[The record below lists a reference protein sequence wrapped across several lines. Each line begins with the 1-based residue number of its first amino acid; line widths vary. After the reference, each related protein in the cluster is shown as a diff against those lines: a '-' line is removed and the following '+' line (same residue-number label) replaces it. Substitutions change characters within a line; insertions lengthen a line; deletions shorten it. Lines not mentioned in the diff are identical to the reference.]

1 VRIVYASGFNTDN
14 LIALA
19 HTYYMIGDKLTIS
32 DWAAL
37 TSVIAAAGGATAIGI
52 KWTIKHYLAE
62 LKPNGGSSMRD
73 AINRI
78 GLDVTEMRVSL
89 ARLEG
94 RFDQHVEEGEK

>member
-1 VRIVYASGFNTDN
+1 MTV
-14 LIALA
+14 
-19 HTYYMIGDKLTIS
+19 S

-37 TSVIAAAGGATAIGI
+37 TSVILGVGGVTILGI

-73 AINRI
+73 AVNKI
-78 GLDVTEMRVSL
+78 GLDITEMRVSL

-94 RFDQHVEEGEK
+94 RFDQHVIEGEE

>member
-1 VRIVYASGFNTDN
+1 MNV
-14 LIALA
+14 
-19 HTYYMIGDKLTIS
+19 S

-37 TSVIAAAGGATAIGI
+37 TSVILGVGGVTILGI
-52 KWTIKHYLAE
+52 KWTIKHYLNE

-73 AINRI
+73 AVNKI

-94 RFDQHVEEGEK
+94 RFDQHVEEGE

>member
-1 VRIVYASGFNTDN
+1 MNV
-14 LIALA
+14 
-19 HTYYMIGDKLTIS
+19 S

-37 TSVIAAAGGATAIGI
+37 TSVILGVGGVTILGI

-73 AINRI
+73 AVNKI
-78 GLDVTEMRVSL
+78 GLDITEMRVSL

-94 RFDQHVEEGEK
+94 RFDQHVEEGE

>member
-1 VRIVYASGFNTDN
+1 
-14 LIALA
+14 
-19 HTYYMIGDKLTIS
+19 MIGDKLTIS

-37 TSVIAAAGGATAIGI
+37 TSIIVAGGGITTIGI

-62 LKPNGGSSMRD
+62 LKPNGGSSLHD
-73 AINRI
+73 AVSRI

-94 RFDQHVEEGEK
+94 SFDQHVEEGE

>member
-1 VRIVYASGFNTDN
+1 MD
-14 LIALA
+14 IALNV
-19 HTYYMIGDKLTIS
+19 S

-37 TSVIAAAGGATAIGI
+37 TSIIVAAGGLIAISI

-73 AINRI
+73 AVNAIRA
-78 GLDVTEMRVSL
+78 DMTEVRVSL

-94 RFDQHVEEGEK
+94 RFDQHVEEGE

>member
-1 VRIVYASGFNTDN
+1 MTV
-14 LIALA
+14 
-19 HTYYMIGDKLTIS
+19 S

-37 TSVIAAAGGATAIGI
+37 TSIVVAVGGITIMGI

-73 AINRI
+73 AVNKI
-78 GLDVTEMRVSL
+78 GVDITEMRVSL

-94 RFDQHVEEGEK
+94 RFDQHVEEGE

>member
-1 VRIVYASGFNTDN
+1 
-14 LIALA
+14 
-19 HTYYMIGDKLTIS
+19 MIGDKLTIS

-37 TSVIAAAGGATAIGI
+37 TSVIAAGGGITAIGI

-62 LKPNGGSSMRD
+62 LKPNGGSSLHD
-73 AINRI
+73 AVSRI

-94 RFDQHVEEGEK
+94 RFDQHVEEGE

>member
-1 VRIVYASGFNTDN
+1 MTV
-14 LIALA
+14 
-19 HTYYMIGDKLTIS
+19 S

-37 TSVIAAAGGATAIGI
+37 TSVILGVGGVTILGI

-73 AINRI
+73 AVNKI

-94 RFDQHVEEGEK
+94 RFDQHVIEGEE

>member
-1 VRIVYASGFNTDN
+1 MTV
-14 LIALA
+14 
-19 HTYYMIGDKLTIS
+19 S

-37 TSVIAAAGGATAIGI
+37 TSVILGVGGVTILGI
-52 KWTIKHYLAE
+52 KWTIKHYLNE

-73 AINRI
+73 AVNKI

-94 RFDQHVEEGEK
+94 RFDQHVIEGEE

>member
-1 VRIVYASGFNTDN
+1 MTV
-14 LIALA
+14 
-19 HTYYMIGDKLTIS
+19 S

-37 TSVIAAAGGATAIGI
+37 TSIVVAVGGITIMGI

-73 AINRI
+73 AVNKI
-78 GLDVTEMRVSL
+78 GIDITEMRVSL

-94 RFDQHVEEGEK
+94 RFDQHVEEGE

>member
-1 VRIVYASGFNTDN
+1 MNV
-14 LIALA
+14 
-19 HTYYMIGDKLTIS
+19 S

-37 TSVIAAAGGATAIGI
+37 TSVILGVGGVTILGI

-73 AINRI
+73 AVNKI

-94 RFDQHVEEGEK
+94 RFDQHVEEGE

>member
-1 VRIVYASGFNTDN
+1 MTV
-14 LIALA
+14 
-19 HTYYMIGDKLTIS
+19 S
-32 DWAAL
+32 DWASL
-37 TSVIAAAGGATAIGI
+37 TSVILGVGGVTILGI

-73 AINRI
+73 AVNKI

-94 RFDQHVEEGEK
+94 RFDQHVEEGE

>member
-1 VRIVYASGFNTDN
+1 MRILYTSGFDTDN
-14 LIALA
+14 IIALVLNI
-19 HTYYMIGDKLTIS
+19 YMIGEKLTVS

-37 TSVIAAAGGATAIGI
+37 TSVIVAAGGATALGI

-73 AINRI
+73 AINKI
-78 GLDVTEMRVSL
+78 GLDMTEVRVSL

-94 RFDQHVEEGEK
+94 RFDQHVEEGE

>member
-1 VRIVYASGFNTDN
+1 MNV
-14 LIALA
+14 
-19 HTYYMIGDKLTIS
+19 S

-37 TSVIAAAGGATAIGI
+37 TSIVVAVGGITIMGI

-73 AINRI
+73 AVNKI
-78 GLDVTEMRVSL
+78 GLDITEMRVSL

-94 RFDQHVEEGEK
+94 RFDQHVEEGE